1 MMFRTLIVVVTL
13 TGLAFATRAFGQG
26 SDVYNPANYPFHY
39 DALYAELF
47 WRCKTPDV
55 GGVRVE
61 GYAMSSRGDA
71 ISKFE
76 VRLIA
81 RDAKGKKL
89 ADRSAH
95 GKSLHTT
102 QYKPVPFE
110 VSVPAGG
117 EKVRHDLIY
126 SFEVPSE
133 ERTSRDQ
140 FGSVEDACGA
150 RWRRQAK

>member
-1 MMFRTLIVVVTL
+1 MYRYLILALAVATW
-13 TGLAFATRAFGQG
+13 TWCPSAFAQA

-47 WRCKTPDV
+47 WRCKTPDA

-89 ADRSAH
+89 ADRSAY
-95 GKSLHTT
+95 GKLLHAT

-110 VSVPAGG
+110 ISVPAGG
-117 EKVRHDLIY
+117 EKVRHELSY

-133 ERTSRDQ
+133 ERSSRDQ
-140 FGSVEDACGA
+140 FGAVEDACGG
-150 RWRRQAK
+150 RWRQQAK